1 MCRRSDVRWFLSLL
15 RAGGPGPSASTRM
28 LLINRR
34 SKALRFLR
42 ILGVVNAE
50 GIPLVEELRGRLKNG
65 ERFIQ
70 LGTTYTPELVLM
82 FCGVFVGTG
91 CTKLILFFGS
101 PFSSRRAAP
110 AIRPVWAVLANKSR
124 KIVMI
129 DRETATVPGTGG
141 SIKFPFGSR

>member
-50 GIPLVEELRGRLKNG
+50 GIPLVEELRGQAQK
-65 ERFIQ
+65 
-70 LGTTYTPELVLM
+70 
-82 FCGVFVGTG
+82 
-91 CTKLILFFGS
+91 
-101 PFSSRRAAP
+101 RRTLYRTRHHLHP
-110 AIRPVWAVLANKSR
+110 
-124 KIVMI
+124 
-129 DRETATVPGTGG
+129 
-141 SIKFPFGSR
+141 